1 MVILKKKL
9 VLIALDPGPKQKYM
23 KDLNEFFE
31 KYLEIE
37 GYSIKEGIDGLVE
50 GDLAL
55 ITSPVLTNMAKK
67 YLSKDIKIIYINR
80 TFAHG
85 ALEPLYNLPSGT
97 KAMMVSNTSIA
108 AIEAISTLYEMG
120 IKHIDFIPV
129 YPGVKKIPNVKIAV
143 TPAQVSYIPSSI
155 EHVIDIGWRVLDLST
170 LMDIGTKLDIMN
182 KTLEEKLGMY
192 AQTIIPIS
200 HGLHSTLNSTG
211 KIKNQMETVLDVVDD
226 GVIVTDTHYRII
238 HCNQAVCKM
247 FNIHEQTLNN
257 IQMYEKIIPITLC
270 RKLREEDRLENTF
283 IQSPELH
290 KSFIVTKRK
299 IDVYN
304 RTFGYVMIIKDIT
317 EIQNLE
323 NQLRKQLR
331 EKGYI
336 AKYRFENIAGK
347 SDILKKCIQKAKKI
361 AEIDAPVLIVGESGT
376 GKELFTQSI
385 HNASKRRQNPF
396 VAINCAALPSELLE
410 SELFGYEEGAFT
422 GAKKGGKKGLFELAH
437 TGTLFLDEIGDVPIN
452 VQVKL
457 LRVLQEKEVM
467 RIGGSNI
474 IPIDVRIIA
483 ATNQDLKVLIEKG
496 KFRLDL
502 YYRLNV
508 LGLHLPPLRHRRE
521 DIEDIIKDILLEIG
535 FQNKKIDAEVM
546 EMLLNYPWKGNVRE
560 LRNCIEYMAY
570 MGGDVLTKNDLPE
583 EIKTVMDKKLPCVRK
598 DGFSE
603 LTAVDRKLAVYILKL
618 LNQKSCGRRMIHKYA
633 VSEGFQTSEYE
644 IRKILETL
652 HMKQWIVYGDGRKG
666 AQLTPKG
673 RNFMIEHLCLRDE

>member
-1 MVILKKKL
+1 MKKKL
-9 VLIALDPGPKQKYM
+9 VLIALDSGPKQKYI
-23 KDLNEFFE
+23 KDLNKFFE
-31 KYLEIE
+31 EYLEIE

-67 YLSKDIKIIYINR
+67 YLPEDIKIIYMNR
-80 TFAHG
+80 TFAHS
-85 ALEPLYNLPSGT
+85 ALEPLYRLVPGT

-120 IKHIDFIPV
+120 IKHVDFIPV
-129 YPGVKKIPNVKIAV
+129 YPGVKKIPDLKIAV
-143 TPAQVSYIPSSI
+143 TPAQLSYVPSSI
-155 EHVIDIGWRVLDLST
+155 EQVIDIGWRVLDLST

-182 KTLEEKLGMY
+182 KTLEDRLGMY

-211 KIKNQMETVLDVVDD
+211 EIKNQMEIVLDVVDD
-226 GVIVTDTHYRII
+226 GVIVTDTYYQII
-238 HCNQAVCKM
+238 HCNQAICKM
-247 FNIHEQTLNN
+247 LNSNEQMLNN
-257 IQMYEKIIPITLC
+257 TKLYEKTIPITLC
-270 RKLREEDRLENTF
+270 RKLREEDCLENVLVK
-283 IQSPELH
+283 SPEVN
-290 KSFIVTKRK
+290 KSFLITKRK

-323 NQLRKQLR
+323 NQLRKQLL
-331 EKGYI
+331 EKGYV
-336 AKYRFENIAGK
+336 AKYHFENIAGK
-347 SDILKKCIQKAKKI
+347 STVLKECIQKAKKI
-361 AEIDAPVLIVGESGT
+361 AQIDAPVLIVGESGT

-385 HNASKRRQNPF
+385 HNASKRRRKPF

-410 SELFGYEEGAFT
+410 SELFGYEEGAFS

-457 LRVLQEKEVM
+457 LRALQEKEVM
-467 RIGGSNI
+467 RIGGTNI
-474 IPIDVRIIA
+474 IPIDVRIMA

-508 LGLHLPPLRHRRE
+508 LGLHLPALRDRKE
-521 DIEDIIKDILLEIG
+521 DIKHIIQDILSEIG
-535 FQNKKIDAEVM
+535 FKNKKIAPQVM
-546 EMLLNYPWKGNVRE
+546 KLLLDYPWKGNVRE
-560 LRNCIEYMAY
+560 LRNCIEYMVY
-570 MGGDVLTKNDLPE
+570 MGGDVLTKSDLPE
-583 EIKTVMDKKLPCVRK
+583 DVKNFMNKKELSLETNEVP
-598 DGFSE
+598 E
-603 LTAVDRKLAVYILKL
+603 LTFVNHKLAVYILQL
-618 LNQKSCGRRMIHKYA
+618 LNQKNCGRRMIYKYA

-644 IRKILETL
+644 IRKILEIL
-652 HMKQWIVYGDGRKG
+652 YSKQWIIYGDGRKG
-666 AQLTPKG
+666 AQLTHKG
-673 RNFMIEHLCLRDE
+673 KEFMLGHIHLRDE